1 MGGSMGYSESEF
13 VSPLKKAKG
22 LGSAHDGTHHWIM
35 QKVTAIALVPLVLWL
50 VFSFI
55 ALQGAS
61 YAQFTS
67 WLAQPCNAVLMI
79 LTLVSVFYHAKL
91 GTQVIVEDYISCK
104 CTKKAVLILLKLGFF
119 ALCVA
124 CVFSVLKIAFTIG

>member
-61 YAQFTS
+61 YAQFTG
-67 WLAQPCNAVLMI
+67 WLAQPVSTNAATAPHSENI
-79 LTLVSVFYHAKL
+79 
-91 GTQVIVEDYISCK
+91 
-104 CTKKAVLILLKLGFF
+104 FF
-119 ALCVA
+119 
-124 CVFSVLKIAFTIG
+124 IAYS

>member
-1 MGGSMGYSESEF
+1 MAWNLDGDKF
-13 VSPLKKAKG
+13 TSPLKKAKG
-22 LGSAHDGTHHWIM
+22 LGAAHDGVEHWLM

-50 VFSFI
+50 VFSII

-61 YAQFTS
+61 YTQFTG

-91 GTQVIVEDYISCK
+91 GTQVIVEDYISCA
-104 CTKKAVLILLKLGFF
+104 CTKKAVLIALKLGFF

-124 CVFSVLKIAFTIG
+124 CVFSVLKIAFGA